1 MPAGS
6 GKTPLVPAEVDPLEL
21 AHPERI
27 EMEDAEGNV
36 SLGHT
41 LDEMRHRRLVVVGG
55 ERGRE
60 PQPERPGWGQGWPAD
75 EAGKPLQHFLGS
87 RAIDDEVLERLARD
101 AEADPVDPL
110 CGDLEL
116 DPSRLVDEDAVASVG
131 QVEGHIL
138 VGLFR
143 AGTAIAVPH
152 VDRLA
157 VLDERAEA
165 FAEAV
170 DVLAHAERKS
180 LGHEVS
186 DRMAGVAMPAVAR
199 PFDRGH
205 ALRVAGR
212 KGPAVGNELEAPRTR
227 SMDARRHPTRLET
240 RDRVIDLHVNAWGLA
255 GKDRE
260 DRPLGSPAG
269 VVRHANSDDIDRR
282 GRQFDRQGHQI
293 VHLGPILRHGCRRK
307 HCHRVIGCGDAVD
320 HGRIQ
325 RPHAI
330 TQQPVAVPE
339 LHESSLLAYP

>member
-1 MPAGS
+1 
-6 GKTPLVPAEVDPLEL
+6 L
-21 AHPERI
+21 A
-27 EMEDAEGNV
+27 
-36 SLGHT
+36 L
-41 LDEMRHRRLVVVGG
+41 
-55 ERGRE
+55 
-60 PQPERPGWGQGWPAD
+60 
-75 EAGKPLQHFLGS
+75 
-87 RAIDDEVLERLARD
+87 D

-143 AGTAIAVPH
+143 AGAAIAVPH

-240 RDRVIDLHVNAWGLA
+240 RDRVVDLHVNAGASPGKIGKTGPLA
-255 GKDRE
+255 RPPAWCVTRTRMTSTVGDDSSIVKAARSCIWDRS
-260 DRPLGSPAG
+260 L
-269 VVRHANSDDIDRR
+269 RR
-282 GRQFDRQGHQI
+282 D
-293 VHLGPILRHGCRRK
+293 CRRK
-307 HCHRVIGCGDAVD
+307 HCQRVIGGGDAVD
-320 HGRIQ
+320 HGRMTAPARHHATASS
-325 RPHAI
+325 RP
-330 TQQPVAVPE
+330 
-339 LHESSLLAYP
+339 